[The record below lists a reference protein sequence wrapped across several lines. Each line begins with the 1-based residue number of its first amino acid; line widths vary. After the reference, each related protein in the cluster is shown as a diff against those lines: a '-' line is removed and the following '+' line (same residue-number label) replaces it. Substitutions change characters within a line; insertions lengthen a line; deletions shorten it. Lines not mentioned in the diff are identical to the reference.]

1 MVICKSLDIS
11 KVVFSSCFLFFLGI
25 LKFFKIVI
33 NMSEGVVVVEM
44 RDFSNSLMNQV
55 GVLKGEKELTN
66 VFIECFLTMLLE
78 ERKLEQLR
86 AEIDKALDNRNK
98 AEFMKLTEKMNKI
111 QQEMLAFE

>member
-1 MVICKSLDIS
+1 MGIYKSLDFS

-25 LKFFKIVI
+25 LQIFKVVI
-33 NMSEGVVVVEM
+33 NMSEGVIVVEM

-98 AEFMKLTEKMNKI
+98 AEFMQLTKKMNKI

>member
-1 MVICKSLDIS
+1 MGNYKSLDFR
-11 KVVFSSCFLFFLGI
+11 KVVFSSCFLFFLAI
-25 LKFFKIVI
+25 LQFLIVI

-86 AEIDKALDNRNK
+86 AEIDKALDNRNE
-98 AEFMKLTEKMNKI
+98 AEFIQLTEKMNKI

>member
-1 MVICKSLDIS
+1 MVIYKSLDFS
-11 KVVFSSCFLFFLGI
+11 KVVFSSCFLFFLAI
-25 LKFFKIVI
+25 LQFFGIVI

-98 AEFMKLTEKMNKI
+98 AKFMQLTEKMNKI

>member
-1 MVICKSLDIS
+1 MVIYKSLDFR
-11 KVVFSSCFLFFLGI
+11 KVVFSSRFLFFLAM
-25 LKFFKIVI
+25 LQFFEIVI
-33 NMSEGVVVVEM
+33 NMSGGVVVVEM

-98 AEFMKLTEKMNKI
+98 AKFMQLTEKMNKI

>member
-1 MVICKSLDIS
+1 
-11 KVVFSSCFLFFLGI
+11 
-25 LKFFKIVI
+25 
-33 NMSEGVVVVEM
+33 
-44 RDFSNSLMNQV
+44 
-55 GVLKGEKELTN
+55 TN

-111 QQEMLAFE
+111 QQEMLAFD

>member
-1 MVICKSLDIS
+1 M
-11 KVVFSSCFLFFLGI
+11 
-25 LKFFKIVI
+25 
-33 NMSEGVVVVEM
+33 EM

-55 GVLKGEKELTN
+55 GVLKGEKRIN
-66 VFIECFLTMLLE
+66 KRFIECFLTMLLE

>member
-1 MVICKSLDIS
+1 MGIYKSLDFR
-11 KVVFSSCFLFFLGI
+11 KVVFSNCFLFFLRI
-25 LKFFKIVI
+25 LQFLIVI
-33 NMSEGVVVVEM
+33 NTSEGVVVVEM

-66 VFIECFLTMLLE
+66 VFIEYFLTMLLE

-86 AEIDKALDNRNK
+86 AEIDEALDNRDK
-98 AEFMKLTEKMNKI
+98 AKFIQLTEKMNKI

>member
-1 MVICKSLDIS
+1 MVIYKSLDFS
-11 KVVFSSCFLFFLGI
+11 KVVFSSCFLFFL
-25 LKFFKIVI
+25 VI
-33 NMSEGVVVVEM
+33 NKSEGVVVVEM
-44 RDFSNSLMNQV
+44 RDFSNSLMNQM

-86 AEIDKALDNRNK
+86 AEIDKALDNRNE
-98 AEFMKLTEKMNKI
+98 AEFIQLTEKMNKI

>member
-1 MVICKSLDIS
+1 MVIYKSLDFN
-11 KVVFSSCFLFFLGI
+11 KVVFSSCFLFFLAI
-25 LKFFKIVI
+25 LQFFGTVI

-98 AEFMKLTEKMNKI
+98 AKFMQLTEIMNKI

>member
-25 LKFFKIVI
+25 LQFFKIVI

-66 VFIECFLTMLLE
+66 VFYRMLPDDAP
-78 ERKLEQLR
+78 RR
-86 AEIDKALDNRNK
+86 
-98 AEFMKLTEKMNKI
+98 EKI
-111 QQEMLAFE
+111 RTT